1 MRFYT
6 AGNDAAEFEHRDLV
20 AMILAIELYTESA
33 AAILDKIPD
42 GNRSP
47 GILDTNGNP
56 RQFLDRDQAKNETW
70 DAEFDYQ
77 IHHVVDSWGVPI
89 SYFAQRDYDPD
100 GDPEE
105 TESHNAPGWNQAS
118 TEMIHLNGKR
128 PVIMSYGPSGPEQF
142 TRSVQTETDGGV
154 FLAADW
160 VDNQRI
166 DHPYHA
172 DNIYANP
179 ALKEKLTEGI
189 TVRP

>member
-1 MRFYT
+1 
-6 AGNDAAEFEHRDLV
+6 
-20 AMILAIELYTESA
+20 
-33 AAILDKIPD
+33 
-42 GNRSP
+42 
-47 GILDTNGNP
+47 
-56 RQFLDRDQAKNETW
+56 
-70 DAEFDYQ
+70 
-77 IHHVVDSWGVPI
+77 
-89 SYFAQRDYDPD
+89 
-100 GDPEE
+100 
-105 TESHNAPGWNQAS
+105 
-118 TEMIHLNGKR
+118 MIHLNGKR